1 MSKQTHFQ
9 GESNSM
15 EANLLFY
22 FLQLQPLTRRA
33 SHHSNSFTSLYVNF
47 SISRYSIAHFK
58 LCFMDNVSV
67 FEYVSLSE
75 LYFTIIPSFHCIGTR
90 STSSFEETIYLL
102 P

>member
-1 MSKQTHFQ
+1 
-9 GESNSM
+9 M

-33 SHHSNSFTSLYVNF
+33 SQNSNSFTPLYVNF

-75 LYFTIIPSFHCIGTR
+75 LYFTVIPSFHCIGTR

>member
-22 FLQLQPLTRRA
+22 FLQLQPLKRRA
-33 SHHSNSFTSLYVNF
+33 SENSNSSTPLYVNF
-47 SISRYSIAHFK
+47 SISRYLITDFI
-58 LCFMDNVSV
+58 LCSVDNTSV
-67 FEYVSLSE
+67 FEYASLSE
-75 LYFTIIPSFHCIGTR
+75 LYFTVISKIGTR
-90 STSSFEETIYLL
+90 STSSFEETIYSL